1 MTLLRVENIHIAFGD
16 SMVAKNISFTLDKGE
31 TLALVG
37 ESGSG
42 KSVTALS
49 ILQLL
54 PKTAHV
60 AGCITFDGHELLS
73 APPGHIQ
80 TVRGRRIAMIFQEP
94 MTALN
99 PLHTVEK
106 QVAEMFALHKGMDAD
121 TARPHVLHLLR
132 RVGIDNA
139 EQRLR
144 AYPHELSGGQRQ
156 RVMIAMALAAD
167 PDILIA
173 DEPTTALDV
182 TIQQQILELLRDLQR
197 ERNMAL
203 LLITHD
209 LHIVRK
215 IADRVLVMHHGE
227 IVETAPAATLFTAPQ
242 HDYTKMLLAAEP
254 SGTPHPVA
262 ANASL
267 VVEAKHVRVHYPI
280 KAGLLRHTVDVVKA
294 VDDISFTLRAGET
307 LGIVGESGSG
317 KSSLVQALLRLIPF
331 DGSVTLNGERF
342 DQLQGAA
349 LRGARRHVQMVFQ
362 DPFASLS
369 PRLTVG
375 DIVLEGPRNFNGRFE
390 PKVPEFELQ
399 RRLNI
404 ALETVGLTPDM
415 AHRYPH
421 EFSGG
426 QRQRIAIARALIL
439 RPKLLVLDEP
449 TSALDRSV
457 QKQALDLLRDLQKQM
472 GMAYL
477 FITHDLAVV
486 KAMAHRVIVMKQG
499 MVVESGITAEVL
511 ANPRSDYTRAL
522 LAAAFD

>member
-1 MTLLRVENIHIAFGD
+1 MSLLHIDNLHIAFGD
-16 SMVAKNISFTLDKGE
+16 QPVVRNVHLALNKGE

-54 PKTAHV
+54 PATAHV
-60 AGCITFDGHELLS
+60 AGCITFDDHNLLS
-73 APPGHIQ
+73 APPGHIH

-106 QVAEMFALHKGMDAD
+106 QVAEMFALHKGMDSL
-121 TARPHVLHLLR
+121 TARPHVLQLLQ

-139 EQRLR
+139 EQRLQ

-156 RVMIAMALAAD
+156 RVMIAMALAAN

-182 TIQQQILELLRDLQR
+182 TIQQQILDLLIDLQR

-215 IADRVLVMHHGE
+215 MADRVAVMQNGV
-227 IVETAPAATLFTAPQ
+227 IVETAAAAQLFSTPQ
-242 HDYTKMLLAAEP
+242 HEYTRMLLAAEP
-254 SGTPHPVA
+254 SGTPHPITPA
-262 ANASL
+262 APL
-267 VVEAKHVRVHYPI
+267 VVEAQNVRVHYPI
-280 KAGLLRHTVDVVKA
+280 KSGLLRRTVDVVKA

-317 KSSLVQALLRLIPF
+317 KSSLVQALLRLIAS

-342 DQLQGAA
+342 DQLKGSA
-349 LRGARRHVQMVFQ
+349 LRAARHNVQMVFQ

-375 DIVLEGPRNFNGRFE
+375 DIVLEGPRHHER
-390 PKVPEFELQ
+390 KTPEVELRQ
-399 RRLNI
+399 RLHA
-404 ALETVGLTPDM
+404 ALQTVGLTPDM
-415 AHRYPH
+415 ANRYPH

-457 QKQALDLLRDLQKQM
+457 QKQVLDLLRDLQKQL

-477 FITHDLAVV
+477 FITHDLSVV
-486 KAMAHRVIVMKQG
+486 KAMAHRVIVMRRG
-499 MVVESGITAEVL
+499 VVVESGDTTTVL
-511 ANPRSDYTRAL
+511 ANPQSDYTRAL
-522 LAAAFD
+522 LKAAFE

>member
-1 MTLLRVENIHIAFGD
+1 MSLLSVSNLAIAFGNTTVVHD
-16 SMVAKNISFTLDKGE
+16 TSFTLDKGQ
-31 TLALVG
+31 TLAIVG

-49 ILQLL
+49 IMGLL
-54 PKTAHV
+54 PGNARCTGSVMFNGTEMLNAPETALQK
-60 AGCITFDGHELLS
+60 FRGHS
-73 APPGHIQ
+73 
-80 TVRGRRIAMIFQEP
+80 VAMIFQEP

-106 QVAEMFALHKGMDAD
+106 QIAEMLWLHKGLEAKA
-121 TARPHVLHLLR
+121 ARPEVLRLLQ
-132 RVGIDNA
+132 RVGIPNA
-139 EQRLR
+139 EQRLK

-156 RVMIAMALAAD
+156 RVMIAIALAAD

-182 TIQQQILELLRDLQR
+182 TIQAQILDLLKELQR

-215 IADRVLVMHHGE
+215 MAAKKDDRVAVMRDGAV
-227 IVETAPAATLFTAPQ
+227 VENGSCAQIFVAPR
-242 HDYTKMLLAAEP
+242 HEYTKMLLAAEP
-254 SGTPHPVA
+254 DGAPAPVA
-262 ANASL
+262 PAAP
-267 VVEAKHVRVHYPI
+267 VVVQARNVRVHYPI
-280 KAGLLRHTVDVVKA
+280 KAGLLRRTVDVVKA
-294 VDDISFTLRAGET
+294 VEDISFTLHSGET

-317 KSSLVQALLRLIPF
+317 KSSLVQALLRLNAFTGEVSI
-331 DGSVTLNGERF
+331 NNERF
-342 DQLQGAA
+342 DMLQGRK
-349 LRGARRHVQMVFQ
+349 LRAARRNVQMVFQ

-369 PRLTVG
+369 PRMSVG
-375 DIVLEGPRNFNGRFE
+375 DIILEGPRWHE
-390 PKVPEFELQ
+390 PHATRTELEA
-399 RRLNI
+399 RL
-404 ALETVGLTPDM
+404 LEAMDTVGLTPDM

-457 QKQALDLLRDLQKQM
+457 QKQVLDLLRDVQAKT
-472 GMAYL
+472 GTAYL
-477 FITHDLAVV
+477 FISHDLAVIRAV
-486 KAMAHRVIVMKQG
+486 SHRVIVMKNG
-499 MVVESGITAEVL
+499 EVVEAGATADVL
-511 ANPRSDYTRAL
+511 QNPKTDYTKAL
-522 LAAAFD
+522 LEAAFD